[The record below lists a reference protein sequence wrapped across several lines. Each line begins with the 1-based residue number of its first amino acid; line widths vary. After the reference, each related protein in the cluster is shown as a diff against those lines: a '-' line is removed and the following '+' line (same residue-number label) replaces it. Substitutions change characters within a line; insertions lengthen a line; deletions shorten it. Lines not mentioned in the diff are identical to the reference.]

1 LIDVGFCSGPTEQRI
16 SGFYVIADAHRLEAR
31 KTAVSHATLSANGF
45 GNDVK
50 AVQCI
55 VIKLQRYL
63 AEVPGDP
70 TEENDMAVTQ
80 TAQAC
85 DLVIFGAK
93 GDLARRK
100 LLPSLYQ
107 LEKAGQLHPDTRILG
122 VGRADWDKDAYTKVV
137 REALETFMKEKIDES
152 LWDTLSGRLDFCNLD
167 VNDVSAFSRL
177 GEMLDQKN
185 RVTINYFA
193 MPPSTF
199 GAICKGLGEAKLNA
213 KPARVVMEKPL
224 GTSLATSRE
233 INDQVGE
240 YFEECQVYRI
250 DHYLGKETV
259 LNLLALR
266 FANSLFVNNWDNRTI
281 DHVEI
286 TVAEEVGIEGRWG
299 YFDQAGQM
307 RDMIQNHLLQILCM
321 IAMSPP
327 SDLTADSIRD
337 AKVKVLKSLRRIDR
351 SNVREKTVR
360 GQYTAGFAQGKKVPG
375 YLEEEGAN
383 KASNTET
390 FVAIRVD
397 IDDWRWAGVPF
408 YLRTGKRLPAKCS
421 EVVVYFKNPELN
433 LFKESWQELPQNKLT
448 IRLQPDEGVD
458 IQILNKVPGLDH
470 KHNLQTTKL
479 DLSYSETFNETHLA
493 DAYERLLLETMR
505 GIQALFVRRDEVE
518 EAWKWVD
525 SITEAWA
532 ADQDAPKPY
541 QAGTWGPVASVAMIT
556 RDGRSWNEFE

>member
-1 LIDVGFCSGPTEQRI
+1 
-16 SGFYVIADAHRLEAR
+16 
-31 KTAVSHATLSANGF
+31 
-45 GNDVK
+45 
-50 AVQCI
+50 
-55 VIKLQRYL
+55 
-63 AEVPGDP
+63 
-70 TEENDMAVTQ
+70 MAVTQ

-107 LEKAGQLHPDTRILG
+107 LEKAGQIHETTRIIG

-137 REALETFMKEKIDES
+137 REALETFMKEKIDEA
-152 LWDTLSGRLDFCNLD
+152 LWDTLSSRLDFCNLD
-167 VNDVSAFSRL
+167 VNDTSHFTKL
-177 GEMLDQKN
+177 GKMLDQKN

-199 GAICKGLGEAKLNA
+199 GAICDGLGAAKLNA

-224 GTSLATSRE
+224 GTSLETSQE
-233 INDQVGE
+233 INDSVGK
-240 YFEECQVYRI
+240 YFEESQVFRI

-266 FANSLFVNNWDNRTI
+266 FANSIFVNNWDNRTI
-281 DHVEI
+281 DHVQI

-299 YFDQAGQM
+299 YFDKAGQM
-307 RDMIQNHLLQILCM
+307 RDMIQNHLLQILTM

-327 SDLTADSIRD
+327 SDLSADAIRD
-337 AKVKVLKSLRRIDR
+337 EKVKVLRSLRRIDQT
-351 SNVREKTVR
+351 NVRDKTVR
-360 GQYTAGFAQGKKVPG
+360 GQYTAGFVQGKKVPG

-383 KASNTET
+383 KQSATES

-397 IDDWRWAGVPF
+397 IDNWRWAGVPF
-408 YLRTGKRLPAKCS
+408 YLRTGKRLPTKCS
-421 EVVVYFKNPELN
+421 EVVVYFKNPEMN
-433 LFKESWQELPQNKLT
+433 LFKDSYAELPQNKLT
-448 IRLQPDEGVD
+448 IRLQPDEGVG
-458 IQILNKVPGLDH
+458 IEILNKVPGLDH
-470 KHNLQTTKL
+470 KHKLQTTKL
-479 DLSYSETFNETHLA
+479 DLSYSETFNQSHLA

-518 EAWKWVD
+518 AAWGWVD
-525 SITEAWA
+525 SIIDAWN
-532 ADQDAPKPY
+532 ADAEAPKPY

>member
-1 LIDVGFCSGPTEQRI
+1 
-16 SGFYVIADAHRLEAR
+16 
-31 KTAVSHATLSANGF
+31 
-45 GNDVK
+45 
-50 AVQCI
+50 
-55 VIKLQRYL
+55 
-63 AEVPGDP
+63 
-70 TEENDMAVTQ
+70 MAVTQ

-107 LEKAGQLHPDTRILG
+107 LEKAGQIHETTRIIG

-137 REALETFMKEKIDES
+137 REALETFMKEKIDEA
-152 LWDTLSGRLDFCNLD
+152 LWDTLSSRLDFCNLD
-167 VNDVSAFSRL
+167 VNDTSHFTKL
-177 GEMLDQKN
+177 GKMLDQKN

-199 GAICKGLGEAKLNA
+199 GAICDGLGAAKLNA

-224 GTSLATSRE
+224 GTSLETSQE
-233 INDQVGE
+233 INDSVGK
-240 YFEECQVYRI
+240 YFEESQVFRI

-266 FANSLFVNNWDNRTI
+266 FANSIFVNNWDNRTI
-281 DHVEI
+281 DHVQI

-299 YFDQAGQM
+299 YFDKAGQM
-307 RDMIQNHLLQILCM
+307 RDMIQNHLLQILTM

-327 SDLTADSIRD
+327 SDLSADAIRD
-337 AKVKVLKSLRRIDR
+337 EKVKVLRSLRRIDQT
-351 SNVREKTVR
+351 NVREKTVR
-360 GQYTAGFAQGKKVPG
+360 GQYTAGFVQGKKVPG

-383 KASNTET
+383 KQSATES

-397 IDDWRWAGVPF
+397 IDNWRWAGVPF
-408 YLRTGKRLPAKCS
+408 YLRTGKRLPTKCS
-421 EVVVYFKNPELN
+421 EVVVYFKNPEMN
-433 LFKESWQELPQNKLT
+433 LFKDSYAELPQNKLT

-458 IQILNKVPGLDH
+458 IEILNKVPGLDH
-470 KHNLQTTKL
+470 KHKLQTTKL
-479 DLSYSETFNETHLA
+479 DLSYSETFNQSHLA

-518 EAWKWVD
+518 AAWGWVD
-525 SITEAWA
+525 SIIDAWN
-532 ADQDAPKPY
+532 ADAEAPKPY

>member
-1 LIDVGFCSGPTEQRI
+1 MRTLKPGI
-16 SGFYVIADAHRLEAR
+16 SCNEER
-31 KTAVSHATLSANGF
+31 K
-45 GNDVK
+45 
-50 AVQCI
+50 
-55 VIKLQRYL
+55 
-63 AEVPGDP
+63 
-70 TEENDMAVTQ
+70 MAVTQ

-107 LEKAGQLHPDTRILG
+107 LEKAGQIHETTRIIG
-122 VGRADWDKDAYTKVV
+122 VGRADWDKAAYTKVV
-137 REALETFMKEKIDES
+137 REALETFMKEKIDEA
-152 LWDTLSGRLDFCNLD
+152 LWDTLSSRLDFCNLD
-167 VNDVSAFSRL
+167 VNDTSHFTKL
-177 GEMLDQKN
+177 GKMLDQKN

-199 GAICKGLGEAKLNA
+199 GAICDGLGAARLNA

-224 GTSLATSRE
+224 GTSLETSQE
-233 INDQVGE
+233 INDSVGK
-240 YFEECQVYRI
+240 YFEEGQVFRI

-266 FANSLFVNNWDNRTI
+266 FANSIFVNNWDNRTI
-281 DHVEI
+281 DHVQI

-299 YFDQAGQM
+299 YFDKAGQM
-307 RDMIQNHLLQILCM
+307 RDMIQNHLLQILTM

-327 SDLTADSIRD
+327 SDLSADAIRD
-337 AKVKVLKSLRRIDR
+337 EKVKVLRSLRRIDQT
-351 SNVREKTVR
+351 NVREKTVR
-360 GQYTAGFAQGKKVPG
+360 GQYTAGFVQGKKVPG

-383 KASNTET
+383 KQSATES

-397 IDDWRWAGVPF
+397 IDNWRWAGVPF
-408 YLRTGKRLPAKCS
+408 YLRTGKRLPTKCS
-421 EVVVYFKNPELN
+421 EVVVYFKNPEMN
-433 LFKESWQELPQNKLT
+433 LFKDSYAELPQNKLT

-458 IQILNKVPGLDH
+458 IEILNKVPGLDH
-470 KHNLQTTKL
+470 KHKLQTTKL
-479 DLSYSETFNETHLA
+479 DLSYSETFNQSHLA

-518 EAWKWVD
+518 AAWGWVD
-525 SITEAWA
+525 SIIDAWS
-532 ADQDAPKPY
+532 ADAEAPKPY

>member
-1 LIDVGFCSGPTEQRI
+1 
-16 SGFYVIADAHRLEAR
+16 
-31 KTAVSHATLSANGF
+31 
-45 GNDVK
+45 
-50 AVQCI
+50 
-55 VIKLQRYL
+55 
-63 AEVPGDP
+63 
-70 TEENDMAVTQ
+70 MAVTQ

-107 LEKAGQLHPDTRILG
+107 LEKAGQIHETTRIIG
-122 VGRADWDKDAYTKVV
+122 VGRAEWDKDAYTKVV
-137 REALETFMKEKIDES
+137 REALETFMKEKIDEA
-152 LWDTLSGRLDFCNLD
+152 LWDKLSSRLDFCNLD
-167 VNDVSAFSRL
+167 VNDTSHFTKL
-177 GEMLDQKN
+177 GKMLDQKD

-199 GAICKGLGEAKLNA
+199 GAICDGLGAAKLNA

-224 GTSLATSRE
+224 GTSLATSQE
-233 INDQVGE
+233 INDSVGK
-240 YFEECQVYRI
+240 YFEESQVFRI

-266 FANSLFVNNWDNRTI
+266 FANSIFVNNWDNRTI
-281 DHVEI
+281 DHVQI

-299 YFDQAGQM
+299 YFDKAGQM
-307 RDMIQNHLLQILCM
+307 RDMIQNHLLQILTM

-327 SDLTADSIRD
+327 SDLSADAIRD
-337 AKVKVLKSLRRIDR
+337 EKVKVLRSLRRIDQT
-351 SNVREKTVR
+351 NVREKTVR
-360 GQYTAGFAQGKKVPG
+360 GQYTAGFVQGKKVPG

-383 KASNTET
+383 KQSATES

-397 IDDWRWAGVPF
+397 IDNWRWAGVPF
-408 YLRTGKRLPAKCS
+408 YLRTGKRLPTKCS
-421 EVVVYFKNPELN
+421 EVVVYFKNPEMN
-433 LFKESWQELPQNKLT
+433 LFKDSYAELPQNKLT

-458 IQILNKVPGLDH
+458 IEILNKVPGLDH
-470 KHNLQTTKL
+470 KHKLQTTKL
-479 DLSYSETFNETHLA
+479 DLSYSETFNQSHLA

-518 EAWKWVD
+518 AAWGWVD
-525 SITEAWA
+525 SIIDAWN
-532 ADQDAPKPY
+532 ADAEAPKPY

>member
-1 LIDVGFCSGPTEQRI
+1 
-16 SGFYVIADAHRLEAR
+16 
-31 KTAVSHATLSANGF
+31 
-45 GNDVK
+45 
-50 AVQCI
+50 
-55 VIKLQRYL
+55 
-63 AEVPGDP
+63 
-70 TEENDMAVTQ
+70 MAVTQ

-107 LEKAGQLHPDTRILG
+107 LEKAGQIHDTTRIIG
-122 VGRADWDKDAYTKVV
+122 VGRAEWDKEAYTKVV
-137 REALETFMKEKIDES
+137 REALETFMKEKIDEA
-152 LWDTLSGRLDFCNLD
+152 LWDKLSSRLDFCNLD
-167 VNDVSAFSRL
+167 VNDTSHFTKL
-177 GEMLDQKN
+177 GKMLDQKE

-199 GAICKGLGEAKLNA
+199 GAICDGLGAAKLNA

-224 GTSLATSRE
+224 GTSLETSQE
-233 INDQVGE
+233 INDSVGK
-240 YFEECQVYRI
+240 YFEESQVFRI

-266 FANSLFVNNWDNRTI
+266 FANSIFVNNWDNRTI
-281 DHVEI
+281 DHVQI

-307 RDMIQNHLLQILCM
+307 RDMIQNHLLQILTM

-327 SDLTADSIRD
+327 SDLSADAIRD
-337 AKVKVLKSLRRIDR
+337 EKVKVLRSLRRIDQ
-351 SNVREKTVR
+351 SNVRDKTVR
-360 GQYTAGFAQGKKVPG
+360 GQYTAGFVQGKKVPG

-383 KASNTET
+383 KQSATES

-397 IDDWRWAGVPF
+397 IDNWRWAGVPF
-408 YLRTGKRLPAKCS
+408 YLRTGKRLPTKCS
-421 EVVVYFKNPELN
+421 EVVVYFKNPEMN
-433 LFKESWQELPQNKLT
+433 LFKDSYAELPQNKLT

-458 IQILNKVPGLDH
+458 IEILNKVPGLDH
-470 KHNLQTTKL
+470 KHKLQTTKL
-479 DLSYSETFNETHLA
+479 DLSYSETFNQSHLA

-518 EAWKWVD
+518 AAWGWVD
-525 SITEAWA
+525 SIIEAWN
-532 ADQDAPKPY
+532 ADADAPKPY

>member
-1 LIDVGFCSGPTEQRI
+1 
-16 SGFYVIADAHRLEAR
+16 
-31 KTAVSHATLSANGF
+31 
-45 GNDVK
+45 
-50 AVQCI
+50 
-55 VIKLQRYL
+55 
-63 AEVPGDP
+63 
-70 TEENDMAVTQ
+70 MAVTQ

-107 LEKAGQLHPDTRILG
+107 LEKAGQIHDTTRIIG
-122 VGRADWDKDAYTKVV
+122 VGRAEWDKDAYTKVV
-137 REALETFMKEKIDES
+137 REALETFMKEKIDEA
-152 LWDTLSGRLDFCNLD
+152 LWDKLSSRLDFCNLD
-167 VNDVSAFSRL
+167 VNDTSHFTKL
-177 GEMLDQKN
+177 GKMLDQKE

-199 GAICKGLGEAKLNA
+199 GAICDGLGAAKLNA

-224 GTSLATSRE
+224 GTSLETSQE
-233 INDQVGE
+233 INDSVGK
-240 YFEECQVYRI
+240 YFEENQVFRI

-266 FANSLFVNNWDNRTI
+266 FANSIFVNNWDNRTI
-281 DHVEI
+281 DHVQI

-307 RDMIQNHLLQILCM
+307 RDMIQNHLLQILTM

-327 SDLTADSIRD
+327 SDLSADAIRD
-337 AKVKVLKSLRRIDR
+337 EKVKVLRSLRRIDQT
-351 SNVREKTVR
+351 NVRDKTVR
-360 GQYTAGFAQGKKVPG
+360 GQYTAGFVQGKKVPG

-383 KASNTET
+383 KQSATES

-397 IDDWRWAGVPF
+397 IDNWRWAGVPF
-408 YLRTGKRLPAKCS
+408 YLRTGKRLPTKCS
-421 EVVVYFKNPELN
+421 EVVVYFKNPEMN
-433 LFKESWQELPQNKLT
+433 LFKDSYAELPQNKLT

-458 IQILNKVPGLDH
+458 IEILNKVPGLDH
-470 KHNLQTTKL
+470 KHKLQTTKL
-479 DLSYSETFNETHLA
+479 DLSYSETFNQSHLA

-518 EAWKWVD
+518 AAWGWVD
-525 SITEAWA
+525 SIIDAWN
-532 ADQDAPKPY
+532 ADADAPKPY

>member
-1 LIDVGFCSGPTEQRI
+1 M
-16 SGFYVIADAHRLEAR
+16 
-31 KTAVSHATLSANGF
+31 
-45 GNDVK
+45 
-50 AVQCI
+50 
-55 VIKLQRYL
+55 
-63 AEVPGDP
+63 AEV
-70 TEENDMAVTQ
+70 EL
-80 TAQAC
+80 AQAC

-107 LEKAGQLHPDTRILG
+107 LEKAGQIHKDSRIIG
-122 VGRADWDKDAYTKVV
+122 VGRAEWDKKAYIKVV
-137 REALETFMKEKIDES
+137 REALDTFLKEKVDEQV
-152 LWDTLSGRLDFCNLD
+152 WEKLSQRLDFCNLD
-167 VNDVSAFSRL
+167 VDETSAFSAL
-177 GEMLDQKN
+177 GKMLDQKK

-193 MPPSTF
+193 MPPGTF
-199 GAICKGLGEAKLNA
+199 GAICKGLGQAKLNA

-224 GTSLATSRE
+224 GTSLETSQE

-240 YFEECQVYRI
+240 YFEECQVFRI

-266 FANSLFVNNWDNRTI
+266 FANSLFATNWDNRTI
-281 DHVEI
+281 DHVQI

-299 YFDQAGQM
+299 YFDKAGQM
-307 RDMIQNHLLQILCM
+307 RDMIQNHLLQVLTM

-327 SDLTADSIRD
+327 ADLSADRIRD
-337 AKVKVLKSLRRIDR
+337 EKVKVLRSLRRIDH

-360 GQYTAGFAQGKKVPG
+360 GQYTSGFVQGKKVPG

-383 KASNTET
+383 KTSCTET
-390 FVAIRVD
+390 FVSIRVD
-397 IDDWRWAGVPF
+397 IDSWRWAGVPF

-421 EVVVYFKNPELN
+421 EVVVYFKNPALN
-433 LFKESWQELPQNKLT
+433 LFKDSWQELPQNKLT

-479 DLSYSETFNETHLA
+479 DLSYSETFNQSHLA

-525 SITEAWA
+525 SIMEAWA
-532 ADQDAPKPY
+532 SDKEAPKPY